1 MDIEMEIKTD
11 PIVSMNI
18 INEDGSIGMNVNTGG
33 GSSSKQV
40 YRGTDYPTKESIL
53 IWIDTSEPTPPPIT
67 GIQLLTADNLQ
78 FKTSDNKAFI
88 LSEITP
94 NALLTSDD
102 KEFIEANNKKFILRE
117 EN

>member
-1 MDIEMEIKTD
+1 MEMKIQTK
-11 PIVSMNI
+11 PSLSMNI
-18 INEDGSIGMNVNTGG
+18 VNAETGIGMNVNTGG

-40 YRGTDYPTKESIL
+40 YRGPDYPTKESIL

-94 NALLTSDD
+94 NALLTKDN

>member
-1 MDIEMEIKTD
+1 MIRQRLNVSPSLSQTINDIPHLEQKL
-11 PIVSMNI
+11 NI
-18 INEDGSIGMNVNTGG
+18 SGSGG
-33 GSSSKQV
+33 GVDKQV
-40 YRGTDYPTKESIL
+40 YIGSDYPTSDKIL

-94 NALLTSDD
+94 NVLLTKDN